1 MSKTI
6 STKICIRFVVA
17 LAVVSGLAFTI
28 SVVRSTAGAGSQVA
42 TQNVMTGDWT
52 ASLGKENSSQIHL
65 NLELRT
71 EKGSRNQMGQT
82 YDFADL
88 KGLSREQLLN
98 GGPVKFSLVREA
110 GTIECEGSFQNG
122 KGSGTFRFT
131 GNQSFV
137 SAMKSRGFDFDE
149 ASIARDRRHSEDRLF
164 AATTLNVT
172 TALADDLLSAGFGK
186 LGVDDLFKAAIFK
199 VDSKFMREMK
209 ASGFPNLG
217 MEDLVKA
224 RIFKIDANFVSQ
236 VTQMGFDKEPFE
248 SLVKMRIF
256 KITPE
261 FITEVRNEGLTDLA
275 VEELVKLRIFKIDS
289 QFIREAKA
297 DGVPLEV
304 ERLVQRRIGV
314 AHK

>member
-1 MSKTI
+1 MSKKL
-6 STKICIRFVVA
+6 SMSFVV
-17 LAVVSGLAFTI
+17 GLVLTGL
-28 SVVRSTAGAGSQVA
+28 VAGI
-42 TQNVMTGDWT
+42 NVFAQKQTTGDWSSST
-52 ASLGKENSSQIHL
+52 VRDSGKI
-65 NLELRT
+65 NLSFDF
-71 EKGSRNQMGQT
+71 GSDKSGRHQMGQT

-88 KGLSREQLLN
+88 QGLSREQVAS

-131 GNQSFV
+131 RNQSFL

-149 ASIARDRRHSEDRLF
+149 ESIPRDGRHSEEDRLF

-172 TALADDLLSAGFGK
+172 TALADDLATAGFGK
-186 LGVDDLFKAAIFK
+186 LRVDDLFKATIFK
-199 VDSKFMREMK
+199 VDSQFMREMK

-248 SLVKMRIF
+248 SLVKMKIF

-261 FITEVRNEGLTDLA
+261 FITEMRNEGLTDIS
-275 VEELVKLRIFKIDS
+275 VEDLVKMHIFKIDS
-289 QFIREAKA
+289 EFIRQAKA
-297 DGVPLEV
+297 DGVPLDV
-304 ERLVQRRIGV
+304 ERLVQRRIG
-314 AHK
+314 AGRTR